1 MPLSYDLKLKFQSR
15 LVRLREEAQRELD
28 YYRLGSITVRRS
40 GVDVTA
46 ETIRHMKITIAE
58 YDSLIAE
65 LERELH
71 A

>member
-1 MPLSYDLKLKFQSR
+1 MPFSNDLKLEFQSR

-28 YYRLGSITVRRS
+28 YYLLGSITVRRS

-46 ETIRHMKITIAE
+46 ETVQRMQVTIAE